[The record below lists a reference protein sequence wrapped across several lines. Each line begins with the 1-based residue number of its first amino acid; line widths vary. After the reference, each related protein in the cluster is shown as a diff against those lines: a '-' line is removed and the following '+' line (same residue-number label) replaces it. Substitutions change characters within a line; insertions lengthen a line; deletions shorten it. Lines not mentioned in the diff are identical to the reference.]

1 MSILFESVLLIFN
14 HIIMFSYNSAA
25 VLQSTDSLGSGMVK
39 DGTKCGDKKV

>member
-14 HIIMFSYNSAA
+14 HITMLSYSAA